1 MNPRLNKVYECLEA
15 EGLDA
20 LLVTKE
26 ANVSYLSG
34 FKGRDSS
41 LLISNKENFF
51 ITDFRYLEEVKREL
65 SGFKIEAVNGSFFKL
80 LANLVKRA
88 KIKKLGFE
96 SKWLSYKEY
105 EEIKRKLTNSGF
117 IPTWQIIESLR
128 EIKDAE
134 EIKFIRKAIEITAKT
149 LKYLN
154 TIIRPGLKEIELAGE
169 LERFIR
175 LQGAQKSSFEIII
188 ASGSR
193 SSMPHA
199 VASRKIIDPDESIL
213 IDIGVEFKGYTS
225 DLTRMVFLDK
235 ISPYIKK
242 TYDIVL
248 RAQEAAIEKIKP
260 GIKICDIDTTA
271 RDYIVEKKF
280 GKFFGHNLGHGIGKE
295 VHEDPSISFKN
306 KGRLK
311 AGMVFTIEPAIY
323 IPDKF
328 GIRLE
333 DIVLVTNKGCEV
345 LSNDLDKRI

>member
-1 MNPRLNKVYECLEA
+1 MNSRLSKAYQHLET

-34 FKGRDSS
+34 FRGCDSS
-41 LLISNKENFF
+41 VLISNKENFF

-65 SGFKIEAVNGSFFKL
+65 SGFKIEIINGSFFKL
-80 LANLVKRA
+80 LANLVKRL

-96 SKWLSYKEY
+96 SKWLPYKEY
-105 EEIKRKLTNSGF
+105 EQIKRELTTSEF

-134 EIKFIRKAIEITAKT
+134 EIKFIRKAVEITAKT
-149 LKYLN
+149 FKYLN
-154 TIIRPGLKEIELAGE
+154 TIIRPGLKEIEVAGE

-175 LQGAQKSSFEIII
+175 LQGGQKSSFEIII

-199 VASRKIIDPDESIL
+199 VASRKIIDPDEPIL
-213 IDIGVEFKGYTS
+213 IDIGVEFEGYTS

-235 ISPYIKK
+235 ISPYIKR
-242 TYDIVL
+242 TYNIVL

-260 GIKICDIDTTA
+260 SVKICDIDIAA
-271 RDYIVEKKF
+271 RDYIVEKKM

-295 VHEDPSISFKN
+295 VHEDPPISSKN
-306 KGRLK
+306 KERLR

-333 DIVLVTNKGCEV
+333 DMILVTKEGCEV
-345 LSNDLDKRI
+345 LTNDIDKRI